1 MPLTQR
7 TYTNSEDGMYGPAI
21 DNDFANNKWV
31 YLFYSPQT
39 VTDVKLS
46 DGSIVTQTT
55 PNTTPPV
62 TSPTKTAW
70 DPYVGYFQLSRF
82 KFIEDASARGSTSA
96 RSSRSCASRST
107 ARSAA
112 TSRVTST
119 STSTTT
125 CGWLRATTT
134 PRAASTAAATGR

>member
-21 DNDFANNKWV
+21 DNDFATNKWV

-55 PNTTPPV
+55 PTTTPPV

-82 KFIEDASARGSTSA
+82 KFIEDASGAAPRPRLGAADPAPAGQPPGVLPRRG
-96 RSSRSCASRST
+96 
-107 ARSAA
+107 
-112 TSRVTST
+112 
-119 STSTTT
+119 
-125 CGWLRATTT
+125 
-134 PRAASTAAATGR
+134 